1 MQYVVYH
8 LNFIFYIWFYRQVVL
23 AFLHVHMYFPVLLLA
38 LYLMGMVKTHLI
50 NFSYL
55 RTVIW
60 HMVWAYRCNLWRKCG
75 GLYGGEM
82 GGKEEHVSCD
92 ALMSS
97 FFAMYIFL
105 YPLISL
111 PCILLYPYLNPLI
124 SWPCIFLY
132 PGHLHPMIQLYG
144 PHTMH
149 AHGTWYNPIK
159 LSNFLRLVRGGCG
172 GSSYLCAHWS

>member
-1 MQYVVYH
+1 
-8 LNFIFYIWFYRQVVL
+8 
-23 AFLHVHMYFPVLLLA
+23 
-38 LYLMGMVKTHLI
+38 
-50 NFSYL
+50 
-55 RTVIW
+55 
-60 HMVWAYRCNLWRKCG
+60 
-75 GLYGGEM
+75 M
-82 GGKEEHVSCD
+82 GGKEEHVSCG
-92 ALMSS
+92 AHISS

-105 YPLISL
+105 YPLISW

-159 LSNFLRLVRGGCG
+159 LSNFLRLVWGIFLSMHTLVIIIYEACCCWVHFSFLSFLTYLQTMKEVPCTLVDKQSHFHSGGYGGGWREGVEGGYQRGGC
-172 GSSYLCAHWS
+172 L